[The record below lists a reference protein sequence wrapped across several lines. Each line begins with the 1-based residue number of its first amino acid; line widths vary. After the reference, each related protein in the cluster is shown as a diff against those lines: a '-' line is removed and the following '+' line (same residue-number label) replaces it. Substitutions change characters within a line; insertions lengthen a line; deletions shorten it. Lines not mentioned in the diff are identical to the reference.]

1 MSTYNSNSPRVKT
14 SIARRTLVT
23 SFPTSKGYDFPTSKG
38 YDTKKKVK
46 MGFFRRKFMEW
57 SKRAWEDSKSGS
69 YDNVSYDSVVK
80 SDSSVDSEPQLN
92 FKIYGATGG
101 HVMEFR
107 RYDKKT
113 DRYDNQLYVIS
124 TDDDMGERV
133 ARIVNMEM
141 MK

>member
-1 MSTYNSNSPRVKT
+1 
-14 SIARRTLVT
+14 
-23 SFPTSKGYDFPTSKG
+23 
-38 YDTKKKVK
+38 

-57 SKRAWEDSKSGS
+57 SKRAWEDTRSGEYAIS
-69 YDNVSYDSVVK
+69 GAVK

-113 DRYDNQLYVIS
+113 DRYDSQLYVIS
-124 TDDDMGERV
+124 TDDDMGERI

>member
-1 MSTYNSNSPRVKT
+1 MSTYNSNSPRVKVG
-14 SIARRTLVT
+14 IPRGTLVT
-23 SFPTSKGYDFPTSKG
+23 SFPTSERYN
-38 YDTKKKVK
+38 TKKKVK

-57 SKRAWEDSKSGS
+57 SKRAWDDSKSGDYS
-69 YDNVSYDSVVK
+69 IGSIAVK
-80 SDSSVDSEPQLN
+80 ADSSVDSEPQLN
-92 FKIYGATGG
+92 FKIYAATGG

-107 RYDKKT
+107 RYDKRT

>member
-1 MSTYNSNSPRVKT
+1 MSTYNSNSPRVNV
-14 SIARRTLVT
+14 SRVT
-23 SFPTSKGYDFPTSKG
+23 AVNRSLASFYDKATPASPTTREKI
-38 YDTKKKVK
+38 K

-57 SKRAWEDSKSGS
+57 SKRAWNDSQSENYGISGA
-69 YDNVSYDSVVK
+69 VK
-80 SDSSVDSEPQLN
+80 SDSSVDSDPQLN
-92 FKIYGATGG
+92 FKIYAATGG

>member
-1 MSTYNSNSPRVKT
+1 
-14 SIARRTLVT
+14 
-23 SFPTSKGYDFPTSKG
+23 
-38 YDTKKKVK
+38 

-57 SKRAWEDSKSGS
+57 SKRAWEDSQSENYSGAIA
-69 YDNVSYDSVVK
+69 VK
-80 SDSSVDSEPQLN
+80 SDSSVDAEPQLN
-92 FKIYGATGG
+92 FKIYGAMGG

-124 TDDDMGERV
+124 TDDDMGERI

>member
-1 MSTYNSNSPRVKT
+1 MSTYNNNSPRGKAG
-14 SIARRTLVT
+14 IARRTLVT
-23 SFPTSKGYDFPTSKG
+23 SFPTSEG

-57 SKRAWEDSKSGS
+57 SKRAWEDSQSENYSGAIA
-69 YDNVSYDSVVK
+69 VK
-80 SDSSVDSEPQLN
+80 SDSSVDSDPQLN

>member
-1 MSTYNSNSPRVKT
+1 
-14 SIARRTLVT
+14 
-23 SFPTSKGYDFPTSKG
+23 
-38 YDTKKKVK
+38 
-46 MGFFRRKFMEW
+46 MGFLRRKFMEW
-57 SKRAWEDSKSGS
+57 SKRAWEDNQSENYGISGA
-69 YDNVSYDSVVK
+69 VK
-80 SDSSVDSEPQLN
+80 SDSSVDSDPQLN

>member
-1 MSTYNSNSPRVKT
+1 
-14 SIARRTLVT
+14 
-23 SFPTSKGYDFPTSKG
+23 
-38 YDTKKKVK
+38 

-57 SKRAWEDSKSGS
+57 SKRAWDDSKAEIYGVSGAI
-69 YDNVSYDSVVK
+69 K
-80 SDSSVDSEPQLN
+80 SSESSVDSEPQLN

-107 RYDKKT
+107 RYDKKN

>member
-1 MSTYNSNSPRVKT
+1 MSTYNSNSPRGNV
-14 SIARRTLVT
+14 ARANRRVSSLYDNTIE
-23 SFPTSKGYDFPTSKG
+23 PTPTVREKN
-38 YDTKKKVK
+38 K

-57 SKRAWEDSKSGS
+57 SKRAWEDSKSEIYAGS
-69 YDNVSYDSVVK
+69 IAVK
-80 SDSSVDSEPQLN
+80 SDNSIDAEPQLN
-92 FKIYGATGG
+92 FKIFGAMGG

-107 RYDKKT
+107 RYDRKT

-124 TDDDMGERV
+124 TDDDIGERV